1 MRNGLYFFLLIL
13 ISSSYA
19 DTDPAEGRNIY
30 EQHCVICHEDGVAG
44 APKFRS
50 DNDWQSRIKEKNLDA
65 LTRSAIKG
73 LNAMPPKGTC
83 QECSDKDIEAAI
95 ACMVPTS

>member
-1 MRNGLYFFLLIL
+1 MRNGLCFFLLLL
-13 ISSSYA
+13 IYPSYA
-19 DTDPAEGRNIY
+19 GTDLAEGRNIY

-50 DNDWQSRIKEKNLDA
+50 DHDWQSRIKEKNLEA

-83 QECSDKDIEAAI
+83 QECRDQDIEAAI
-95 ACMVPTS
+95 AYMVPTS